1 MTTAT
6 RSANGA
12 ITCVVADDHPAVL
25 DSLARVLEE
34 AGYDV
39 VGQVRDGE
47 TAANEISTHEPTVA
61 ILDMRIPGLD
71 GIAIAR
77 RVRDKTGVIIYTG
90 FSDSSLL
97 LEALDVGVRGF
108 VLKEAPLDDLLRA
121 IETVA
126 RGGVYIDPVLGGALA
141 GASGTEPLTML
152 SPREREVLRL
162 LADGCRNDEIGR
174 RLSISSETARAH
186 VRNAMRKLKADTR
199 TQAVA
204 LAMRHSMID

>member
-1 MTTAT
+1 MTAVSATA
-6 RSANGA
+6 RAS
-12 ITCVVADDHPAVL
+12 ISCVVADDHPAVL
-25 DSLARVLEE
+25 ESLARVLVD

-39 VGQVRDGE
+39 VGQARDGE
-47 TAANEISTHEPTVA
+47 TAASEIAEHEPTVA
-61 ILDMRIPGLD
+61 ILDMRIPGLN
-71 GIAIAR
+71 GVAITR

-108 VLKEAPLDDLLRA
+108 VLKEAPLEDLLRA

-126 RGGVYIDPVLGGALA
+126 AGGVYIDPVLGGALA
-141 GASGTEPLTML
+141 GAAGAEPLTML

>member
-1 MTTAT
+1 VKTEPPS
-6 RSANGA
+6 R

-25 DSLARVLEE
+25 DSLSRVLTD

-39 VGQVRDGE
+39 VAQARDGE
-47 TAANEISTHEPTVA
+47 TAASEIEAHHPAVA

-71 GIAIAR
+71 GIGITRQVTSQTA
-77 RVRDKTGVIIYTG
+77 VIIYTA

-108 VLKEAPLDDLLRA
+108 VLKEAPLEDLLRA

-126 RGGVYIDPVLGGALA
+126 KGGIYIDPVLGGALA
-141 GASGTEPLTML
+141 GGGSADVLAKL

-174 RLSISSETARAH
+174 RLSIASETARAH
-186 VRNAMRKLKADTR
+186 IRNAMRKLKADTR

-204 LAMRHSMID
+204 VAMRQSMID